1 VTNLSLEIHDAAAAD
16 DLAERIH
23 AFAPHELNGDAGRF
37 ELRIELGAVYESH
50 ADHGRAL
57 ASLLDA
63 IHGWLDNQ
71 EAPSVDVLVDG
82 RRLTIHAPERES

>member
-1 VTNLSLEIHDAAAAD
+1 VTSLSVEIPDAAAAD
-16 DLAERIH
+16 DLAERID
-23 AFAPHELNGDAGRF
+23 ALAPHEVNGDAGRF

>member
-1 VTNLSLEIHDAAAAD
+1 VTHISVETTDAAAAD
-16 DLAERIH
+16 DLAERVDPR
-23 AFAPHELNGDAGRF
+23 APHEVLADGDRF

-50 ADHGRAL
+50 AEHGRAL

-71 EAPSVDVLVDG
+71 EAPSVDVLIDG
-82 RRLTIHAPERES
+82 RRLTIHAPERED

>member
-1 VTNLSLEIHDAAAAD
+1 VNVTHISVETPDAAAAD
-16 DLAERIH
+16 DLVERLD
-23 AFAPHELNGDAGRF
+23 PLTTHEVHRDEGHF

-50 ADHGRAL
+50 AEHGRAL

-71 EAPSVDVLVDG
+71 QAPSVDVLVDG
-82 RRLTIHAPERES
+82 RRLTIHAPDR